1 MSRGT
6 TGSNG
11 IWGPRIVG
19 ALVLWVLL
27 GGALAS
33 SAWAGT
39 YTVESCTSAA
49 QAGIAGWVPSTVGEY
64 TYANADCA
72 AGGPFQGYFT
82 GRVEHSAGHAATYT
96 FESPAH
102 TTIGSIR
109 ALRTAVAGSYR
120 DYGNPVAMLQVDGVI
135 AEECQQFKGCS
146 SLPEG
151 PVQFGFNGAHSIS
164 FGAYCAGAL
173 GCPVGTTAYRLRQV
187 RLGLSDVDDPTFTS
201 TPSGSL
207 TSSAANLPAVRT
219 LTYSAADQGG
229 GVYRHRLLV
238 DGAPVVSE
246 TVNTNGGKCATPF
259 RDPVP
264 CRTSPTNASITFD
277 TGVLSNGLHTLQ
289 LEVRD
294 ATDDNKVVTAPWA
307 ITVGP
312 GGEFSG
318 ATPGGSASPTT
329 TSTPGD
335 ARDLNTIAPVH
346 NPMIDKVG
354 NGTPVTA
361 DALLAARFVV
371 GSGSR
376 ARSSTRVV
384 AAYRQHVRV
393 RGTLTTPGG
402 RPIVGATVYLV
413 QKAMGPTQRGWRI
426 GKAAATGGDG
436 GFELPVEA
444 GGRSRDIR
452 VVYFPMGGSD
462 ANRGSNPLILQVR
475 QDADFQVSR
484 RLLHNGGRLVFG
496 GRVLGTIPT
505 TGVDVRVQ
513 VRLNRSW
520 FTFAKLR
527 TSRSRG
533 GRFQTA
539 HRFTKTTRV
548 TTYRFRILVLPRNRT
563 LNSTGFSRHL
573 DVRVLP

>member
-1 MSRGT
+1 
-6 TGSNG
+6 
-11 IWGPRIVG
+11 
-19 ALVLWVLL
+19 
-27 GGALAS
+27 
-33 SAWAGT
+33 
-39 YTVESCTSAA
+39 
-49 QAGIAGWVPSTVGEY
+49 
-64 TYANADCA
+64 
-72 AGGPFQGYFT
+72 
-82 GRVEHSAGHAATYT
+82 
-96 FESPAH
+96 
-102 TTIGSIR
+102 
-109 ALRTAVAGSYR
+109 
-120 DYGNPVAMLQVDGVI
+120 
-135 AEECQQFKGCS
+135 
-146 SLPEG
+146 
-151 PVQFGFNGAHSIS
+151 
-164 FGAYCAGAL
+164 
-173 GCPVGTTAYRLRQV
+173 
-187 RLGLSDVDDPTFTS
+187 
-201 TPSGSL
+201 
-207 TSSAANLPAVRT
+207 
-219 LTYSAADQGG
+219 
-229 GVYRHRLLV
+229 
-238 DGAPVVSE
+238 
-246 TVNTNGGKCATPF
+246 
-259 RDPVP
+259 
-264 CRTSPTNASITFD
+264 
-277 TGVLSNGLHTLQ
+277 
-289 LEVRD
+289 
-294 ATDDNKVVTAPWA
+294 
-307 ITVGP
+307 
-312 GGEFSG
+312 
-318 ATPGGSASPTT
+318 
-329 TSTPGD
+329 
-335 ARDLNTIAPVH
+335 
-346 NPMIDKVG
+346 MIEKVG

-384 AAYRQHVRV
+384 AAYGQHVRV

-436 GFELPVEA
+436 GFKLPVEA

-484 RLLHNGGRLVFG
+484 RLLHNGGRLVFR

-539 HRFTKTTRV
+539 HRFTKTTRA